1 MFGHLLKS
9 RLKKA
14 LISRDVYS
22 RKPNGSAVFTER
34 VVCKYDPQKC
44 PGCQSEAC
52 FHLGLD
58 GTGVKLGTAALGL
71 IKSGCEV
78 LAWQ

>member
-1 MFGHLLKS
+1 MY
-9 RLKKA
+9 
-14 LISRDVYS
+14 IQE
-22 RKPNGSAVFTER
+22 KPNGAAVFTDAL
-34 VVCKYDPQKC
+34 VCKYDPQKH

-58 GTGVKLGTAALGL
+58 GTGVKLETAALGL

>member
-1 MFGHLLKS
+1 MEKRKFSHAAVITRLDICSNTGLLLRETIRNSSFHRKYVS
-9 RLKKA
+9 KK
-14 LISRDVYS
+14 R
-22 RKPNGSAVFTER
+22 
-34 VVCKYDPQKC
+34 

-58 GTGVKLGTAALGL
+58 GTGVKLGTDASGL

-78 LAWQ
+78 LALQ